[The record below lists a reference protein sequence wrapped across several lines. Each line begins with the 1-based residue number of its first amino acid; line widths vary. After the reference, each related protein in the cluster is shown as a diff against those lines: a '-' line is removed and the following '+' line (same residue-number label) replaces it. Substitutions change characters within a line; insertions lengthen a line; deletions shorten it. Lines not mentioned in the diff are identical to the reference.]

1 MSTDFYWCA
10 SGDDPNNVWP
20 CHTYIGVSITRPNII
35 TSGITVRVFRKIIEN
50 KLNKIWWNGFNFIS
64 LLLLITNT
72 KENESHIKLEPI
84 SYH

>member
-1 MSTDFYWCA
+1 MFGCQISRAKHYHFRD
-10 SGDDPNNVWP
+10 
-20 CHTYIGVSITRPNII
+20 HRP
-35 TSGITVRVFRKIIEN
+35 GLQKIIEN

-72 KENESHIKLEPI
+72 KENESNIELEPI